1 MTVCKRTILSLSI
14 PLLAGLTACAPDLF
28 PDLPDDDTCYNR
40 VQEIIQ
46 ITNETAIN
54 TPELQMQLNPEPYLN
69 ILCARGKLRKAT
81 ISFETKEQLAG
92 FEKLARTTP
101 ELIFQQGTNATAGF
115 RNYEGRYF
123 AIRTIYFWSKDTP
136 KILAMLRRVYGE
148 KITGKSIFRN

>member
-69 ILCARGKLRKAT
+69 ILCARGKLRKASVSRQKSSWPDSKSSQEPLPNSSSSREPT
-81 ISFETKEQLAG
+81 PPQDSG
-92 FEKLARTTP
+92 TTRD
-101 ELIFQQGTNATAGF
+101 ATSPSAPFTSG
-115 RNYEGRYF
+115 
-123 AIRTIYFWSKDTP
+123 AKT
-136 KILAMLRRVYGE
+136 RRRFSPCSAEFTDGE

>member
-1 MTVCKRTILSLSI
+1 MAVSKRVLLSI
-14 PLLAGLTACAPDLF
+14 SMPLLAGLTACAPDLF

-136 KILAMLRRVYGE
+136 KILAMLRRVYG
-148 KITGKSIFRN
+148 R

>member
-1 MTVCKRTILSLSI
+1 MTVSKRVLLSI
-14 PLLAGLTACAPDLF
+14 SMPLLAGLTACAPDLF

-54 TPELQMQLNPEPYLN
+54 TPELGGGLNPEPYLN

-123 AIRTIYFWSKDTP
+123 DIRTIYFWSKDTP
-136 KILAMLRRVYGE
+136 KILAMLRRVYG
-148 KITGKSIFRN
+148 R

>member
-1 MTVCKRTILSLSI
+1 MTGSKRVLLSI
-14 PLLAGLTACAPDLF
+14 SMPLLAGLTACAPDLF

-136 KILAMLRRVYGE
+136 KILAMLRRVYG
-148 KITGKSIFRN
+148 R

>member
-1 MTVCKRTILSLSI
+1 MTVSKRVLLSI
-14 PLLAGLTACAPDLF
+14 SMPLLAGLTACAPDLF

-123 AIRTIYFWSKDTP
+123 AIRTIYFWGKDTP
-136 KILAMLRRVYGE
+136 KILAMLRRVYG
-148 KITGKSIFRN
+148 R

>member
-1 MTVCKRTILSLSI
+1 MTVSKRVLLSI
-14 PLLAGLTACAPDLF
+14 SMPLLAGLTACAPDLF

-123 AIRTIYFWSKDTP
+123 AIRNIYFWSKDTP
-136 KILAMLRRVYGE
+136 KILAMLRRVYG
-148 KITGKSIFRN
+148 R

>member
-1 MTVCKRTILSLSI
+1 MTVSKRVLLSI
-14 PLLAGLTACAPDLF
+14 SMPLLAGLTACAPDLF

-101 ELIFQQGTNATAGF
+101 ELIFQQGTN
-115 RNYEGRYF
+115 RK
-123 AIRTIYFWSKDTP
+123 IRFPQLIFP
-136 KILAMLRRVYGE
+136 KTEL
-148 KITGKSIFRN
+148 SFS